1 MVKPGS
7 KAVLEVKDMQG
18 KMIRGLWVMGL
29 AVAFGVSAVASTATS
44 AYDAGIRTA
53 VTQKLQSKSE
63 LRGVQ
68 SSVEEAIVTLTGT
81 VASYPD
87 KLEAA
92 KKAKVDH
99 VAGVRNLIEVN
110 APAVADADLQAKV
123 AKSLAYDNPYFDSVF
138 NVLGVSVQN
147 GVVTV
152 SGEVR
157 MPSDKDSALA
167 TVAHTKGV
175 RDVIDQVKVA
185 PLSNYDDELRMR
197 VARAIYRDPEMAR
210 YAMDPQAPIRILVD
224 NGHVGLYGE
233 VDSQMDSTMAFL
245 RASGTVGA
253 FSVENHLQVAGKKTS

>member
-1 MVKPGS
+1 MKS
-7 KAVLEVKDMQG
+7 
-18 KMIRGLWVMGL
+18 KMIRGLWVMAL
-29 AVAFGVSAVASTATS
+29 AVAFGVSAMASTATT

-53 VTQKLQSKSE
+53 VTQKLQGKSE

-68 SSVEEAIVTLTGT
+68 SSVEDGIVTLTGT

-99 VAGVRNLIEVN
+99 VAGVRNLVEVN
-110 APAVADADLQAKV
+110 APAVTDADLAAKV
-123 AKSLAYDNPYFDSVF
+123 AKSLAYDNPYSDSVF
-138 NVLGVSVQN
+138 SVLNVGVQN

-157 MPSDKDSALA
+157 TPSDKDSALSLV
-167 TVAHTKGV
+167 THTKGV

-185 PLSNYDDELRMR
+185 PLSNYDDELRVR
-197 VARAIYRDPEMAR
+197 VARAIYRDPGMTR

-224 NGHVGLYGE
+224 NGRVGLYG
-233 VDSQMDSTMAFL
+233 VVASQMDKTMAYV
-245 RASGTVGA
+245 RASGAFGA
-253 FSVENHLQVAGKKTS
+253 FSVENHLQVASEIAR